1 MRDRTSCLVAE
12 NNKLDLTSAA
22 YNQSEGRYQVK
33 GCESFALVNCSLCTS
48 ILTFPTSPIKSEKG
62 FILNDLAKPR
72 GCRYPALV
80 RGVEYPIWV
89 LCTNSRSWCRHAAI
103 YKMFS
108 PSFSHFQHI
117 SSPSSESS
125 INLTYTSM
133 CGLRKC
139 VSLITLHVLH
149 DMTYSG
155 LVSISDALT
164 LFFGLSA
171 NVLAI
176 ITILVTRRS
185 YASVFQGTWCFLS
198 NPRDRQWKLM

>member
-1 MRDRTSCLVAE
+1 
-12 NNKLDLTSAA
+12 
-22 YNQSEGRYQVK
+22 
-33 GCESFALVNCSLCTS
+33 
-48 ILTFPTSPIKSEKG
+48 
-62 FILNDLAKPR
+62 
-72 GCRYPALV
+72 
-80 RGVEYPIWV
+80 
-89 LCTNSRSWCRHAAI
+89 
-103 YKMFS
+103 
-108 PSFSHFQHI
+108 
-117 SSPSSESS
+117 
-125 INLTYTSM
+125 M

-176 ITILVTRRS
+176 VTILVTRRS

-198 NPRDRQWKLM
+198 NPRDRQ